1 MARRVSVEDPPP
13 ELNNPLPE
21 QIQLELQQ
29 RSSVQSMKLFNKP
42 PRRLLVENPDQIRP
56 SAETRQDQSV
66 IKTDRQQKDQ
76 GAIRASKESRS
87 EASSTEP
94 VETSRNQ
101 AQDQGANRVGSL
113 NVKGGLMWLKQ
124 PERYY
129 I

>member
-113 NVKGGLMWLKQ
+113 NVKVGLMWLKQ